1 MQNYNPQLSQKLVR
15 FGDPIPFGESV
26 SFVCEK
32 GMAFEEDYHQT
43 SFEVTCQVK
52 PHYQSYLWD
61 WEQFFTCWISLT
73 RMDQKAEALEGIF
86 WSQRRMS
93 GRNVSEVKK
102 FYKLWKFV
110 RGDSLKKLLLP
121 GPLCSPPPEV
131 PFEGSVEV
139 IPGIFQEEPISSCQ
153 VWWQHTNPHHLT

>member
-52 PHYQSYLWD
+52 LHFQSYLRTMFHLLD
-61 WEQFFTCWISLT
+61 FFDQDGSESGST
-73 RMDQKAEALEGIF
+73 RGYFLVPEEDEWPKC
-86 WSQRRMS
+86 
-93 GRNVSEVKK
+93 
-102 FYKLWKFV
+102 V
-110 RGDSLKKLLLP
+110 RGEKVLQALK
-121 GPLCSPPPEV
+121 
-131 PFEGSVEV
+131 
-139 IPGIFQEEPISSCQ
+139 ICQ
-153 VWWQHTNPHHLT
+153 R

>member
-43 SFEVTCQVK
+43 SFDVTCQVK

-93 GRNVSEVKK
+93 GRNVSEVWKS
-102 FYKLWKFV
+102 FTSFENLSRVTLWKSFSFQV
-110 RGDSLKKLLLP
+110 HFAALHLRFHLREVLKWSQAFSK
-121 GPLCSPPPEV
+121 
-131 PFEGSVEV
+131 
-139 IPGIFQEEPISSCQ
+139 SSRYQAARCGGNTQ
-153 VWWQHTNPHHLT
+153 IL